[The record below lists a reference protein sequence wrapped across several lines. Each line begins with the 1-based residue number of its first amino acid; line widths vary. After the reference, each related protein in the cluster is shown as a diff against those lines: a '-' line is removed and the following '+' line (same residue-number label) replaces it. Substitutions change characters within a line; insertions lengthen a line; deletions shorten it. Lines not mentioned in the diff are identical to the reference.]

1 MTPTSIR
8 HSRSRRFDERRVL
21 QLAADQAD
29 QNAWSLASNTISSWH
44 MVVNSM
50 SGILTLAFDTFKA
63 VGAVHP
69 QAVSEPF
76 GFDTLPV
83 QPC

>member
-1 MTPTSIR
+1 M
-8 HSRSRRFDERRVL
+8 

-44 MVVNSM
+44 MVVNPM

-63 VGAVHP
+63 VGCCTSASRVRT
-69 QAVSEPF
+69 VPF
-76 GFDTLPV
+76 LARRAIDE
-83 QPC
+83 Q